1 MTQGPENI
9 RQAGFSRKKD
19 TGFEPQQEV
28 PRVEVE
34 TNPSILPL
42 VDYRLMSIPAEAE
55 RRAALLSRVTVND
68 KGVARCA
75 DDRSTTETL
84 LAAVRI
90 DDNKDATMVP
100 VLKDKD
106 QLRLYLPSDLPSRI
120 GFFVGYSS
128 LQEVSAVL
136 RMGLYPGVPLTTQT
150 VSDEKTA
157 EVMYDIGGIKPN
169 EADEL
174 KWAEQIGLYSSLGFD
189 PIKSRG
195 MFNRSHRPNP
205 ESDIWKESPLIILP
219 DELLDMVRHY
229 DPNDVKKDEFQV
241 QFYGIKPAS
250 PVNFGLAGPP
260 RGGGGM
266 GTRGLGIGFGD
277 PVSRTAQTRGT
288 NIDFLR
294 GAFQIIV
301 TPQ

>member
-1 MTQGPENI
+1 MTQGPE
-9 RQAGFSRKKD
+9 KD
-19 TGFEPQQEV
+19 TGVEPQEEATGV
-28 PRVEVE
+28 KVEI
-34 TNPSILPL
+34 NPSILPL
-42 VDYRLMSIPAEAE
+42 VDYRLISIPAEAE

-84 LAAVRI
+84 LAAVRVG
-90 DDNKDATMVP
+90 DNKNATIVP
-100 VLKDKD
+100 LVVGKD
-106 QLRLYLPSDLPSRI
+106 QLRLVLPTDRSSRI

-157 EVMYDIGGIKPN
+157 EVMYGLGGIKPN

-189 PIKSRG
+189 PRQSRG

-205 ESDIWKESPLIILP
+205 GSDIWQESPLIILP
-219 DELLDMVRHY
+219 DKLLDMVRHY

-250 PVNFGLAGPP
+250 PLNFGLAGPP

-266 GTRGLGIGFGD
+266 GTKGLGIGFGD
-277 PVSRTAQTRGT
+277 GVSRNAQTRGT
-288 NIDFLR
+288 NIDSLR